1 MFPRDSVSIT
11 YRARDN
17 GHVEGV
23 ARAHRKFEN
32 LFITSVNGWSLF
44 ERKKEEEEEELLIF
58 RRTNLLYRNLISKL
72 IIIDFTERK
81 RKILNFNFEFRVN
94 KFATISRS
102 KTVAKDL
109 VPLPPF
115 KLLTE
120 HCRFPKFR
128 PGAITQVRQVP
139 LPRTRISA
147 CPLAKQSSILH
158 PWIADTEHLW
168 II

>member
-58 RRTNLLYRNLISKL
+58 RRTNFEIDNYWFYRK
-72 IIIDFTERK
+72 EK
-81 RKILNFNFEFRVN
+81 ENFEFQ
-94 KFATISRS
+94 F
-102 KTVAKDL
+102 
-109 VPLPPF
+109 
-115 KLLTE
+115 
-120 HCRFPKFR
+120 
-128 PGAITQVRQVP
+128 
-139 LPRTRISA
+139 RISS
-147 CPLAKQSSILH
+147 K
-158 PWIADTEHLW
+158 
-168 II
+168 

>member
-44 ERKKEEEEEELLIF
+44 ERKKEKEEKELLIF
-58 RRTNLLYRNLISKL
+58 RRTNFEYRNLIS

-81 RKILNFNFEFRVN
+81 RKTLNFNFEFRVS

-147 CPLAKQSSILH
+147 CPLTKQSSILH
-158 PWIADTEHLW
+158 PWIADIEHLW

>member
-81 RKILNFNFEFRVN
+81 RKTLNFNFEFRVS

-147 CPLAKQSSILH
+147 CPTKQSSILH